1 MNRIFTL
8 ITGVLLLPA
17 ALLAEEPRTKVAD
30 DELKVL
36 CYNIRSDIDGKFSDG
51 DNSWCYRQ
59 EASYA
64 MFKEI
69 APDVCGMQ
77 EARPHQLYD
86 MEAAFP
92 KYRRIGVGRDDGR
105 NKGEHAAIMFNRQ
118 TIKLLDWGTY
128 WLSETPDIPSKG
140 WDASY
145 PRTAT
150 WAKMRHIPSGKEF
163 FIVNTHLDHRGQQAQ
178 RNGLALVRE
187 RIAAM
192 NPENLPLILMGDFN
206 MLPDNPCLLE
216 LDKEMDSA
224 RNVAEDSD
232 TKNSYNGWGNG
243 RDKILDYIYY
253 TVFSSCPQFRV
264 IDKTYKN
271 IPYISDHYPIYT
283 ILKF

>member
-1 MNRIFTL
+1 MNRILTL

-17 ALLAEEPRTKVAD
+17 PLLAEEPRTKVAD

-163 FIVNTHLDHRGQQAQ
+163 FIANTHLDHRGQQAQ

-206 MLPDNPCLLE
+206 MLPDNPCPVRA
-216 LDKEMDSA
+216 DK
-224 RNVAEDSD
+224 
-232 TKNSYNGWGNG
+232 
-243 RDKILDYIYY
+243 DYQEAY
-253 TVFSSCPQFRV
+253 
-264 IDKTYKN
+264 
-271 IPYISDHYPIYT
+271 
-283 ILKF
+283 